1 MPTLEVPPVAQ
12 PSMREAFSRVGK
24 NSRAGLRLLL
34 TWEAGDAGAD
44 GTVPWGTKM
53 LLDADGLR
61 GAGHCN
67 WQIKEAGRMVKHPA
81 SLE

>member
-1 MPTLEVPPVAQ
+1 MK
-12 PSMREAFSRVGK
+12 PSRGSAST
-24 NSRAGLRLLL
+24 SRAGLRLLL

-44 GTVPWGTKM
+44 GTVPWGNKM
-53 LLDADGLR
+53 FLDADGLR

-81 SLE
+81 SLFYLPIAMTSTTQT